1 MVHAGDIMSTKKIAD
16 RSLKNSDKVS
26 PKDSKVFKH
35 EASAIT
41 LAKKDFHIVGIGASA
56 GGLKAFEEF
65 FRGMPT
71 DAELNMAFVLVQHLA
86 PDHKSILAEL
96 IRRYSSMSVFE
107 VEDGMKVQANCIYI
121 IPPRFDMSF
130 CTGTLQLLDPIAPHG
145 QRLPIDFFFRSL
157 AHGQQERTIGLVLSG
172 TGSDGTQG
180 IRAIKGE
187 GGMVMVQTP
196 ESAEFDGMPQSAIAT
211 GMVDYQLSPSD
222 MGARLIAY
230 VDHFYKKQFHSPIFN
245 KSQNE
250 SVLKKIF
257 VLLRNHTSH
266 DFSQYKPSTINRRI
280 ERRLAVHH
288 IQNISNYVR
297 FLQSTPTEID
307 ALFYDLLI
315 GVTHF
320 FRDTQA
326 FMDLEKHVIPKLF
339 ADASADKIIRVWSV
353 GCSTGEEA
361 YSIAILFREHMEK
374 IKKDYKVQLFA
385 TDIDSRAI
393 VAARTG
399 RYPANVLRD
408 ISEERLQRFFTVESD
423 GSAYRIHKVI
433 RDMLIFSEQDVIMDP
448 PFSRLDLLCC
458 RNLLIYLNA
467 ELQERLVSLFHFTLR
482 PGGVLMLGTSEGIGK
497 ADIMFEV
504 LNRKQKLF
512 KRKDDYFG
520 MAHPAYKNYGE
531 VTQSI
536 KIDIDRQNISNSHTS
551 FRELTERALITKL
564 APASVLFKANGDIL
578 YLHGQSGAFLELLPG
593 EVVTNNVLKMAR
605 EGLRYQLK
613 LALHTAVSTK
623 VIVRCPG
630 LKVKSNDHFQ
640 HFNMTLCPV
649 MVDASLSL
657 DLYLYLML
665 MEVQPWEQEVIDPT
679 KPVTHVPKTIN
690 GNESALELL
699 ITGLQEELRAKDE
712 YLKITE
718 EELETS
724 NEELKSSSEEM
735 QSINEELQSTNEEL
749 ETSKEELQS
758 INEELSTVNNELQTK
773 VIDLSI
779 ANNDMN
785 NLLAGTRI
793 ATVFVDQ
800 RLQILRFTP
809 TAHIIINMIA
819 SDVGRPVGHIASN
832 LIGYKSLVS
841 DIQSVLDTL
850 VSKKLEVQ
858 TTNNKWYAMNIQP
871 YRTLENVIEGAVIS
885 FVDITEV
892 KTIQLELQ
900 DSETKL
906 RSLFDNLPF
915 GVAYHVMIYNNSGNA
930 LDYRFLDTN
939 ESYQILTGLNPK
951 GKTAREAIPGIE
963 KDPFDWL
970 AIFDQVVSTGK
981 SARFEQRLW
990 RSDIWCD
997 CIVFGYKPEHFVTVF
1012 INITE
1017 RKQTEEALAKSE
1029 HQMQQLK
1036 SAASV
1041 IKD

>member
-1 MVHAGDIMSTKKIAD
+1 MNKKKIINT
-16 RSLKNSDKVS
+16 SVKNIDKSSVKGLSVS
-26 PKDSKVFKH
+26 KH
-35 EASAIT
+35 RGA
-41 LAKKDFHIVGIGASA
+41 AKKDFHIVGIGASA
-56 GGLKAFEEF
+56 GGLKAFEGF
-65 FRGMPT
+65 FKGIPGKT
-71 DAELNMAFVLVQHLA
+71 DINMAFVLVQHLA
-86 PDHKSILAEL
+86 PDHKSMLAEL
-96 IRRYSSMSVFE
+96 IRRYSSMPVFE
-107 VEDGMKVQANCIYI
+107 VEDGMEVQANCIYI
-121 IPPRFDMSF
+121 IPPRFDMAF

-157 AHGQQERTIGLVLSG
+157 AHDQQERTIGLVLSG
-172 TGSDGTQG
+172 TGSDGTEG
-180 IRAIKGE
+180 IRTIKGE

-222 MGARLIAY
+222 MGAHLIAY
-230 VDHFYKKQFHSPIFN
+230 VEHFYKKPLRSPTLN
-245 KSQNE
+245 KSQND

-288 IQNISNYVR
+288 IQDLSNYVR
-297 FLQSTPTEID
+297 FLQRTPIELD

-320 FRDTQA
+320 FRDAQA

-339 ADASADKIIRVWSV
+339 TDASSDKVIRVWSV

-361 YSIAILFREHMEK
+361 YSIAILLREHMEL
-374 IKKDYKVQLFA
+374 IKKDYRVQLFA
-385 TDIDSRAI
+385 TDIDKRAI
-393 VAARTG
+393 ATARTG
-399 RYPANVLRD
+399 RYPASIARD
-408 ISEERLQRFFTVESD
+408 ISEERLQRFFSLESD

-433 RDMLIFSEQDVIMDP
+433 RDMLIFSEQDVIKDP
-448 PFSRLDLLCC
+448 PFSKLDLLCC
-458 RNLLIYLNA
+458 RNLLIYLNP
-467 ELQERLVSLFHFTLR
+467 ELQDKLVSLFHFSLR
-482 PGGVLMLGTSEGIGK
+482 PDGVLMLGTSEGIGQ
-497 ADIMFEV
+497 AQMMFEV

-512 KRKDDYFG
+512 KRKDNYFG
-520 MAHPAYKNYGE
+520 IAHLAYKHYGD

-536 KIDIDRQNISNSHTS
+536 KTDIDRQHIPNSLIS

-578 YLHGQSGAFLELLPG
+578 YFHGKSGAFLELLPG
-593 EVVTNNVLKMAR
+593 EVVINNVLKMAK
-605 EGLRYQLK
+605 EGLRFQLK
-613 LALHTAVSTK
+613 QALYTAVNTK
-623 VIVRCPG
+623 DIVRCSD
-630 LKVKSNDHFQ
+630 LKVKNNGYFQ

-665 MEVQPWEQEVIDPT
+665 MEDKPLEQELIGPT
-679 KPVTHVPKTIN
+679 KPTPHGSKTIN
-690 GNESALELL
+690 SNDSELKLL
-699 ITGLQEELRAKDE
+699 ITEQQKELRTKDE
-712 YLKITE
+712 YLQIIQ

-724 NEELKSSSEEM
+724 NEELKSSNEEM

-758 INEELSTVNNELQTK
+758 INEELGTVNNELQTK
-773 VIDLSI
+773 VTDLST

-800 RLQILRFTP
+800 RLRILRFTP
-809 TAHIIINMIA
+809 TAHIIINLIA
-819 SDVGRPVGHIASN
+819 SDVGRPVAHIVSN

-841 DIQSVLDTL
+841 DIQNVLDTL
-850 VSKKLEVQ
+850 HSKELEVQ
-858 TTNNKWYAMNIQP
+858 TINNKWYAMSMQP
-871 YRTLENVIEGAVIS
+871 YRTLNNVIEGAVIS
-885 FVDITEV
+885 FIDITDI
-892 KTIQLELQ
+892 KKIQLELQ

-906 RSLFDNLPF
+906 RCLFDNLPF
-915 GVAYHVMIYNNSGNA
+915 GVAYHAMIYDSLGNP

-939 ESYQILTGLNPK
+939 KSYQILVGINPN
-951 GKTAREAIPGIE
+951 GKTAREATVGIE

-970 AIFDQVVSTGK
+970 ATFEQVVRTGK
-981 SARFEQRLW
+981 SARFEHRLW
-990 RSDIWCD
+990 LSGIWCD
-997 CIVFGYKPEHFVTVF
+997 CHVFRYKPEHFITVF
-1012 INITE
+1012 VNVTQ
-1017 RKQTEEALAKSE
+1017 RKQAEEALADNE
-1029 HQMQQLK
+1029 AQMQPLE
-1036 SAASV
+1036 SAAPV